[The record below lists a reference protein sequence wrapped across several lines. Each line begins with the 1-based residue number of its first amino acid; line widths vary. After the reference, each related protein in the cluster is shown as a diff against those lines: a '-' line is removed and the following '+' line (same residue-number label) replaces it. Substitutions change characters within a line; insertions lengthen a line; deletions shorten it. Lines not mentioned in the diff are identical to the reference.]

1 MELENLRFGKKHLR
15 VYVCSFLIIYLILNY
30 IQAGKKAAILGVLDS
45 KLSAAINEATEIKC
59 SHIGV
64 IPEVGLTNT
73 RLQRSNAHISE
84 SSQR

>member
-1 MELENLRFGKKHLR
+1 MSMSINGTREFKIWKETFRG
-15 VYVCSFLIIYLILNY
+15 VYICSFLIIYLILNY

-64 IPEVGLTNT
+64 IPEVGLTNF
-73 RLQRSNAHISE
+73 LCLE
-84 SSQR
+84 SLLL

>member
-1 MELENLRFGKKHLR
+1 MELENLRFGKKHFR

-64 IPEVGLTNT
+64 IPEVGLTNF
-73 RLQRSNAHISE
+73 LCLVSLLL
-84 SSQR
+84 